1 MTGAAARRSTR
12 RPGACLA
19 TALALLWTALVPAP
33 ASAAACDGVTV
44 VVDFGA
50 LGGVRTGCA
59 PGDPASGIAALNS
72 AGFPHAYVPR
82 QPGLVCQISALP
94 SPCNG
99 APASAYWSY
108 WHAPAGGSWTYSS
121 SGAGSYDP
129 APGSVEGWSFG
140 AGNPPALAPPAPPA
154 PQPQPQPQPQQP
166 APPQPQLPQ
175 PAPPAAQPGSQ
186 GTTQAAPPAP
196 DTPAPG
202 APTSDSS
209 APATAGSATPSGSAA
224 PSEGSTP
231 PATSPTDAPPTPIPA
246 AQATDAPTG
255 GAAAWPVGVLLI
267 AALAGLGAW
276 TARRRAAA

>member
-1 MTGAAARRSTR
+1 MTGAAARRATG

-121 SGAGSYDP
+121 SGAGSYNP

-140 AGNPPALAPPAPPA
+140 AGSPPALAPPAPPA
-154 PQPQPQPQPQQP
+154 PQPQPQPQQP

-209 APATAGSATPSGSAA
+209 APAAAGSATPSGSAA

-255 GAAAWPVGVLLI
+255 GAAAWPVG
-267 AALAGLGAW
+267 
-276 TARRRAAA
+276 